1 MVDRNTDGKAVNS
14 FRDLLVWQRAME
26 LVVDCYQL
34 SKLFPDTERFG
45 LTNQL
50 RRSAVSVPSNI
61 AEGHGRGSSKAFLS
75 FLWIANGSLSELDTQ
90 IQLAVRLGFVSEQ
103 DAARSLQLAHEV
115 GRMLTGL
122 RRSLE

>member
-1 MVDRNTDGKAVNS
+1 MTSEKAGTRNP
-14 FRDLLVWQRAME
+14 RRHHDLIAWQRAVE
-26 LVVDCYQL
+26 LVKAVY
-34 SKLFPDTERFG
+34 KLAETLPDSERFG
-45 LTNQL
+45 LVSQM
-50 RRSAVSVPSNI
+50 RRAAVSVPSNI

-122 RRSLE
+122 RRSLD